1 MSVTARPKRR
11 RRNRVT
17 VVSSAVFSVIA
28 LVLTGFAL
36 SHPGLTSSEVDV
48 SNGGVWVA
56 NQDRGL
62 LGRVNVDAGEIDGKV
77 ASTGQDL
84 DIIQSGYHVFETG
97 PRGITPINKI
107 GRAHV

>member
-1 MSVTARPKRR
+1 EAAERAGVVGALRTERCAGGTSMSVTARPKRR

-17 VVSSAVFSVIA
+17 VASSAVFSVIA

-77 ASTGQDL
+77 A
-84 DIIQSGYHVFETG
+84 
-97 PRGITPINKI
+97 
-107 GRAHV
+107 